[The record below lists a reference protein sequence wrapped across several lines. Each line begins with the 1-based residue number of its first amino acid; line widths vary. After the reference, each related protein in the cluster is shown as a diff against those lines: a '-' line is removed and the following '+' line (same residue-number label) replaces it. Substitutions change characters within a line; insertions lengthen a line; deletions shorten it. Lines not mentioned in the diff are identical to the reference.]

1 MRRSDC
7 SNSAFW
13 SPLSGR
19 RPSRRV
25 PRACASRCRRR
36 TSRPRSRRSVQRSTK
51 SWRSSLMPEVVVVSG
66 TDTAVGKTWVT
77 ARLAEA
83 MARRGTKVV
92 VRKPVQSFDPADGL
106 TDAEILATA
115 SRDVPASVCRRH
127 RWYETPLAPPMAAEA
142 LGKPPIRLRDLVDE
156 TDVPADAIT
165 LVEGVGGAR
174 SPLAADGDT
183 VALAAALDAGVVL
196 LVAPPG
202 LGAINS
208 VRLGASAFAPRPVI
222 VYLNHFAAT
231 NETHVRN
238 LEWLTEVD
246 HFAVCSSI
254 DELTDKVAARLA
266 TNPSQ
271 DQPASAPMEV

>member
-1 MRRSDC
+1 
-7 SNSAFW
+7 
-13 SPLSGR
+13 
-19 RPSRRV
+19 
-25 PRACASRCRRR
+25 
-36 TSRPRSRRSVQRSTK
+36 
-51 SWRSSLMPEVVVVSG
+51 MPEVVVVSG

-83 MARRGTKVV
+83 MSRRGTKVA

-115 SRDVPASVCRRH
+115 SGDVPASVCPRH
-127 RWYETPLAPPMAAEA
+127 RWYETSLAPPMAAEA
-142 LGKPPIRLRDLVDE
+142 LGRPPIRLRDLVDE

-174 SPLAADGDT
+174 SPVAADGDT
-183 VALAAALDAGVVL
+183 VALTAALDAGVVL

-222 VYLNHFAAT
+222 IYLNHFAAT

-254 DELTDKVAARLA
+254 DELTAKVAARLA

-271 DQPASAPMEV
+271 DQPGSAPMEV